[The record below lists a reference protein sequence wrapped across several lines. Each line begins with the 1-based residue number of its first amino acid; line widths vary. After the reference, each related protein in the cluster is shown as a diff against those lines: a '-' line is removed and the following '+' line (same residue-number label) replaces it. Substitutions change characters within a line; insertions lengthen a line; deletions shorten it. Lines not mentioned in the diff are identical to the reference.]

1 MFIDC
6 FNVMGQTPLFVAAY
20 TRKRRVT
27 TTLLSLGADP
37 NVRCLGG
44 QTAVHAACHSGSV
57 SLLATLLKY
66 GGDLYIH
73 DVHRQ
78 IPTDWVTDQADEK
91 RRIRILDFLE
101 SVRRCTMRKPH
112 TTTSGGGPGDFL
124 QVWQLTHF
132 FLFPFGSKSLICLEG
147 KSMTPCCTLFS
158 YVPPSTSLV
167 SISDP

>member
-1 MFIDC
+1 MIFYKKETENIDL
-6 FNVMGQTPLFVAAY
+6 VSRPAY

-78 IPTDWVTDQADEK
+78 IPT
-91 RRIRILDFLE
+91 
-101 SVRRCTMRKPH
+101 
-112 TTTSGGGPGDFL
+112 
-124 QVWQLTHF
+124 
-132 FLFPFGSKSLICLEG
+132 
-147 KSMTPCCTLFS
+147 
-158 YVPPSTSLV
+158 
-167 SISDP
+167 